1 MTFHEALKW
10 QSTKGSGGARAD
22 LYILFGLV
30 IANFFVLT

>member
-1 MTFHEALKW
+1 MTFLEALKR

-22 LYILFGLV
+22 LYLLFGLV

>member
-1 MTFHEALKW
+1 MTFREALKR
-10 QSTKGSGGARAD
+10 QATTGSGGASTD

>member
-1 MTFHEALKW
+1 MFLEALKSL
-10 QSTKGSGGARAD
+10 STKGSVGAHAD